1 MRFSVPSRG
10 VAATVALTAAL
21 LAPPVFAQ
29 DLAPIEAEIDAQVIP
44 NKVGT
49 PKHPQPVR
57 VVIDAKLKMEDGYE
71 RPQVQK
77 GRVLLGK
84 GGVWNGADHP
94 KCTAEILNRQGPS
107 KCPKGSQFGSGWA
120 FGWADTVR
128 TKPKILVFNGGA
140 NKAFG
145 YVMLTN
151 PARVNTAVTTTIK
164 KLGGKWAYQLDFTV
178 PDSLL
183 VVAGVPISLTQL
195 HLELGKQDILASTYC
210 PPDNKWRYQATSH
223 LVDGRDV
230 FAQGTVGCRR

>member
-21 LAPPVFAQ
+21 LAPAAFAQ
-29 DLAPIEAEIDAQVIP
+29 DLGQVGAEIDAQVIP

-49 PKHPQPVR
+49 PANPQPVK
-57 VVIDAKLKMEDGYE
+57 VVVDAKLLTEDGFE
-71 RPQVQK
+71 RPVVRK

-84 GGVWNGADHP
+84 GGVWNGAKFP
-94 KCTAEILNRQGPS
+94 KCDAETLNRKGPTG
-107 KCPKGSQFGSGWA
+107 CPKGSQFGTGWA

-164 KLGGKWAYQLDFTV
+164 KLSGKWAYQLDFTV
-178 PDSLL
+178 PKSLL
-183 VVAGVPISLTQL
+183 VVAGVPISLSQL
-195 HLELGKQDILASTYC
+195 HLELGKKDILASTYC
-210 PPDNKWRYQATSH
+210 PPSNKWSYESWAE
-223 LVDGRDV
+223 LVDGREV
-230 FAQGTVGCRR
+230 SAAGTLPCRR